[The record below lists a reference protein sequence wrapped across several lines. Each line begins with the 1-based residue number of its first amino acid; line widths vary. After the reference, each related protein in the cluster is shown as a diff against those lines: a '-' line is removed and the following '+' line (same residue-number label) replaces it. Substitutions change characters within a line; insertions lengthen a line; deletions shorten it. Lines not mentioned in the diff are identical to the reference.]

1 MTCETTEQPCYNI
14 VSVGAGGQGLMLLSN
29 IIGNACV
36 VAGLSIRTA
45 ETHGLAQRSG
55 SIYTHVR
62 IGRKILSPLIPY
74 GEANVMVAMEAIEAL
89 RNCEFLAK
97 DAIIILN
104 SYIWQ
109 PVQSTFRRVVAKG
122 EVPYLSV
129 DQIIQKLNKIT
140 KNVFL
145 VNANAIAEQA
155 GNALAS
161 NVVLLGALG
170 QIPGFPLKKEQLII
184 AIKNVVP
191 EHLVQVNLTAFQ
203 LGYNTKYTYAK

>member
-1 MTCETTEQPCYNI
+1 MICDTVEQPCFNI
-14 VSVGAGGQGLMLLSN
+14 ITVGVGGQGLMLLSN

-36 VAGLSIRTA
+36 DAGLSIRTA

-97 DAIIILN
+97 DATIIVN
-104 SYIWQ
+104 DYIWQ
-109 PVQSTFRRVVAKG
+109 PVQSTFRRVLAKG

-129 DQIIQKLNKIT
+129 DQIIQKLSTIT
-140 KNVFL
+140 KKIIR
-145 VNANAIAEQA
+145 VNANAIAEEA
-155 GNALAS
+155 GNVLAS
-161 NVVLLGALG
+161 NVVLLGALSK
-170 QIPGFPLKKEQLII
+170 IPGFPLTLEQLST

-191 EHLVQVNLTAFQ
+191 EFLVQVNLKAFQ
-203 LGYNTKYTYAK
+203 LGLNSKRADTK

>member
-1 MTCETTEQPCYNI
+1 MICDTTEQLCFNI
-14 VSVGAGGQGLMLLSN
+14 ITVGVGGQGLMLLSN

-36 VAGLSIRTA
+36 DAGLSIRTA

-97 DAIIILN
+97 DATIILN
-104 SYIWQ
+104 DYIWQ
-109 PVQSTFRRVVAKG
+109 PVQSTFRRVLARG
-122 EVPYLSV
+122 EAPYLSV
-129 DQIIQKLNKIT
+129 DQIIHKLDIIT
-140 KNVFL
+140 KNIIR
-145 VNANAIAEQA
+145 VNSNGIAEQV

-161 NVVLLGALG
+161 NVVLLGALSK
-170 QIPGFPLKKEQLII
+170 IPGFPLTQEQLST

-191 EHLVQVNLTAFQ
+191 ESLVQVNLKAFQ
-203 LGYNTKYTYAK
+203 LGFTSKRAHTI

>member
-1 MTCETTEQPCYNI
+1 MTCESTESPCFNI
-14 VSVGAGGQGLMLLSN
+14 VTVGVGGQGLMLLSN

-36 VAGLSIRTA
+36 DAGLSIRTA

-62 IGRKILSPLIPY
+62 IGSKILSPLIPY

-97 DAIIILN
+97 DAIVILN
-104 SYIWQ
+104 DYIWQ
-109 PVQSTFRRVVAKG
+109 PVQSTFRRVLSKG
-122 EVPYLSV
+122 ETPYLSV
-129 DQIIQKLNKIT
+129 KDVVQKLSVIT
-140 KNVFL
+140 KNIIL

-155 GNALAS
+155 GNVLAS

-170 QIPGFPLKKEQLII
+170 KTPGFPITQEQLAT

-191 EHLVQVNLTAFQ
+191 EALVHVNLKALQ
-203 LGYNTKYTYAK
+203 LGFAMNERLKR

>member
-1 MTCETTEQPCYNI
+1 MICDITEQPCFNI
-14 VSVGAGGQGLMLLSN
+14 ITVGVGGQGLMLLSN
-29 IIGNACV
+29 IIGNACID
-36 VAGLSIRTA
+36 AGLSIRTA

-97 DAIIILN
+97 NATIILN
-104 SYIWQ
+104 DYIWQ
-109 PVQSTFRRVVAKG
+109 PVQSTFRRVLAKG

-129 DQIIQKLNKIT
+129 DQIIQKLTTITNKIIR
-140 KNVFL
+140 

-170 QIPGFPLKKEQLII
+170 KIPGFPLKQEQIVT

-191 EHLVQVNLTAFQ
+191 ESLVQVNLLAFQ
-203 LGYNTKYTYAK
+203 LGFTSKHGDLK